1 MRRSL
6 RVDSP
11 LYSPR
16 ARPRRR
22 AVTAPRTLALAAG
35 IAAALAILVGLAFAG
50 SRSELAAGTQ
60 VAGVD
65 VGGLTHREAVAKL
78 DRLFEQRS
86 SQPVAFVAAGPTYR
100 FAANQLAVQPDWTA
114 AVAAAGR
121 AGDGFGPL
129 RGFRRLRARVFGAE
143 VLPRLTV
150 SNAALEYALDKIADD
165 VDVAPKNSEL
175 VRHGLR
181 IEVVPHET
189 GTRLDRDAAAEV
201 IVRSLGQLERTPGA
215 TLLPV
220 TVTPPKVTAEMLAAA
235 AESARLAISRP
246 IVVKAAARSF
256 RVPRR
261 RVAALLRLPQD
272 GSSTLAI
279 GGADADAYFRTLSSV
294 VGRPPRDAGFAVYGD
309 AVQVV
314 PARDGLEVNV
324 PQAARAILRAATRP
338 ANRVARLNVVRATA
352 ERSTAEALAMGI
364 DRRMSSYKTY
374 YSGTA
379 DRIMNLQL
387 GVRALDGTLVAPGG
401 TFSLNDAIGE
411 RTLERGFRS
420 APVIIGNEYAEEVGG
435 GTSQVATTVFN
446 AAWEAGLRITE
457 RHPHSLYISRYQLGR
472 DATVYWPSLDLK
484 FVNDTKS
491 WVLVKGFAESD
502 GISVA
507 VYGGETRRI
516 ESSATPLV
524 VTGKV
529 PVERVEDANLPKG
542 KTVVEEEG
550 SAPTRTSATRK
561 IYSAD
566 GELIDSETWT
576 TSYEGETRV
585 VRVGTKVVA
594 KPKEPSRRRRRR
606 TNRRPRR
613 RLRRRL
619 LGRNDRL
626 DEPVGHARRAIRLAV
641 DDGVLRVAVRHEL
654 AFALDA
660 VLVA

>member
-1 MRRSL
+1 M
-6 RVDSP
+6 
-11 LYSPR
+11 
-16 ARPRRR
+16 
-22 AVTAPRTLALAAG
+22 
-35 IAAALAILVGLAFAG
+35 
-50 SRSELAAGTQ
+50 
-60 VAGVD
+60 
-65 VGGLTHREAVAKL
+65 
-78 DRLFEQRS
+78 
-86 SQPVAFVAAGPTYR
+86 
-100 FAANQLAVQPDWTA
+100 
-114 AVAAAGR
+114 
-121 AGDGFGPL
+121 
-129 RGFRRLRARVFGAE
+129 
-143 VLPRLTV
+143 
-150 SNAALEYALDKIADD
+150 
-165 VDVAPKNSEL
+165 
-175 VRHGLR
+175 
-181 IEVVPHET
+181 
-189 GTRLDRDAAAEV
+189 
-201 IVRSLGQLERTPGA
+201 
-215 TLLPV
+215 
-220 TVTPPKVTAEMLAAA
+220 
-235 AESARLAISRP
+235 
-246 IVVKAAARSF
+246 
-256 RVPRR
+256 
-261 RVAALLRLPQD
+261 
-272 GSSTLAI
+272 
-279 GGADADAYFRTLSSV
+279 
-294 VGRPPRDAGFAVYGD
+294 
-309 AVQVV
+309 
-314 PARDGLEVNV
+314 

-338 ANRVARLNVVRATA
+338 ANRVARLNVVRATP

-379 DRIMNLQL
+379 DRITNLQL

-484 FVNDTKS
+484 FVNDTKT

-524 VTGKV
+524 VTGKA
-529 PVERVEDANLPKG
+529 PVERVEDAKLPKG

-566 GELIDSETWT
+566 GELIRSETWT

-594 KPKEPSRRRRRR
+594 KPKKSDDAADGRADDRDDDYAGDASAVAIASTSQSGTRVGRYVSRS
-606 TNRRPRR
+606 TTACF
-613 RLRRRL
+613 
-619 LGRNDRL
+619 
-626 DEPVGHARRAIRLAV
+626 E
-641 DDGVLRVAVRHEL
+641 
-654 AFALDA
+654 
-660 VLVA
+660 

>member
-11 LYSPR
+11 LYPPR
-16 ARPRRR
+16 AGRRRR
-22 AVTAPRTLALAAG
+22 AITAPRTLALVAG

-50 SRSELAAGTQ
+50 SRSELAAGTE

-65 VGGLTHREAVAKL
+65 VGGLTRREAVARL
-78 DRLFEQRS
+78 DHLFEQRS
-86 SQPVAFVAAGPTYR
+86 SQPVAFAAAGETYR
-100 FAANQLAVQPDWTA
+100 FAANQLAVQPDWAA
-114 AVAAAGR
+114 AVAAASR

-129 RGFRRLRARVFGAE
+129 RGFRRLRARVFGAQ

-165 VDVAPKNSEL
+165 VDVAPRSAEL
-175 VRHGLR
+175 VRRGLR
-181 IEVVPHET
+181 IEVSPHET
-189 GTRLDRDAAAEV
+189 GARLDRDAAAEV
-201 IVRSLGQLERTPGA
+201 IVRSLGQLERTPSA

-220 TVTPPKVTAEMLAAA
+220 TVTPPKVTTEMLAAP
-235 AESARLAISRP
+235 AERARLAISRP
-246 IVVKAAARSF
+246 ILVKAGERSF

-272 GSSTLAI
+272 GSSALAI
-279 GGADADAYFRTLSSV
+279 GGAAADAYFRTLSNV

-324 PQAARAILRAATRP
+324 PQAAHAILRAATRP
-338 ANRVARLNVVRATA
+338 ANRVARLNVVRARP
-352 ERSTAEALAMGI
+352 ERSTADALAMGI

-379 DRIMNLQL
+379 DRITNLQL

-484 FVNDTKS
+484 FVNDTKT
-491 WVLVKGFAESD
+491 WVLVKGFTESD
-502 GISVA
+502 GISIG

-516 ESSATPLV
+516 ESSATPLL
-524 VTGKV
+524 VTGKA
-529 PVERVEDANLPKG
+529 PVDRVEDAKLPKG

-566 GELIDSETWT
+566 GELIRSETWS

-594 KPKEPSRRRRRR
+594 KPKNPPTPQTGEP
-606 TNRRPRR
+606 TTEMTTTPATPRP
-613 RLRRRL
+613 
-619 LGRNDRL
+619 
-626 DEPVGHARRAIRLAV
+626 
-641 DDGVLRVAVRHEL
+641 
-654 AFALDA
+654 
-660 VLVA
+660 